1 MAELLGGAEVLSDE
15 CKATW
20 LGLAL
25 LSTSPMAEWSNYE
38 EDERVA
44 GFFQAYYR
52 LAAAHLASV
61 GGRVVDFMGGV
72 IVAVYPWRSS
82 AEVVPM
88 LAVLSERVAQAAVP
102 FRLDASMNAN
112 VHLGVVIEGTFG
124 PPGQERP
131 VIVGKALEVMLRLE
145 RNGIMLTG
153 EVFGALLKE
162 TQAHFDRVP
171 SSTTLFS
178 LYRMRS
184 GT

>member
-1 MAELLGGAEVLSDE
+1 MADYVGGTEALPGAYAEMWTGLAVLSI
-15 CKATW
+15 
-20 LGLAL
+20 
-25 LSTSPMAEWSNYE
+25 SPMAEWSNYE

-44 GFFQAYYR
+44 GFFQAYYK

-61 GGRVVDFMGGV
+61 GGRVVDFMGEV
-72 IVAVYPWRSS
+72 VAAVFPWQSM
-82 AEVVPM
+82 AQVVPM
-88 LAVLSERVAQAAVP
+88 LAVLAERVAQAAIP

-112 VHLGVVIEGTFG
+112 VHYGLVLEGPVG

-131 VIVGKALEVMLRLE
+131 GVVGKALEIVSRLE
-145 RNGIMLTG
+145 RNGITVTG
-153 EVFGALLKE
+153 KVFTSLPRE
-162 TQAHFDRVP
+162 TQARFKRVP